1 MMMWPTFAYVGC
13 SRKEEG
19 EKGCDEER
27 PLEFTA
33 EKKEA
38 SLEEVVEQP
47 PPAGGEE
54 QPPLAGGEEQ
64 PPPTGGEEQLPPT
77 GGEEQPP
84 PAGSKEQ
91 PPPTEGEELK
101 SPVE

>member
-1 MMMWPTFAYVGC
+1 MWPTFAHVGC

-27 PLEFTA
+27 PLEFAA

-54 QPPLAGGEEQ
+54 QPPPAGGEEQ
-64 PPPTGGEEQLPPT
+64 PPPT